1 MTVDEKLAVI
11 ARALL
16 ILSAKAAR
24 TWDYD
29 GETMVG
35 EGVSLDP
42 DIEAA
47 LEQIASI
54 LTDRRNVD
62 RGGRTMKSL
71 WSEGGTRL

>member
-16 ILSAKAAR
+16 ILSAKAAHA
-24 TWDYD
+24 WDYD

-54 LTDRRNVD
+54 LTE
-62 RGGRTMKSL
+62 KSL

>member
-1 MTVDEKLAVI
+1 
-11 ARALL
+11 
-16 ILSAKAAR
+16 LSAKAAH

-47 LEQIASI
+47 LEQIAS
-54 LTDRRNVD
+54 
-62 RGGRTMKSL
+62 GQAGRCHQPNDN
-71 WSEGGTRL
+71 

>member
-1 MTVDEKLAVI
+1 MATTMTVDEKLAVI

-16 ILSAKAAR
+16 VLSTKATH

-42 DIEAA
+42 DIEEA
-47 LEQIASI
+47 LEQIAS
-54 LTDRRNVD
+54 
-62 RGGRTMKSL
+62 GQAGRCHQPNDN
-71 WSEGGTRL
+71 

>member
-1 MTVDEKLAVI
+1 MTIDEKLAVI

-54 LTDRRNVD
+54 LTE
-62 RGGRTMKSL
+62 KSL

>member
-1 MTVDEKLAVI
+1 MATTNAERWLH
-11 ARALL
+11 
-16 ILSAKAAR
+16 
-24 TWDYD
+24 D

-54 LTDRRNVD
+54 LTDR
-62 RGGRTMKSL
+62 L